1 MDDSS
6 TRRNFLR
13 VAGGSTVVALAGC
26 LGGGDSDDGGNNSQD
41 GGNGM
46 DDGGNNTDD
55 GGNGMDDGPVTFTVR
70 IENTA
75 PTDFY
80 SSEAATGGQIWLTP
94 GAWAVHTGENPIF
107 TTGEPASIGLEAL
120 AEAGPPTGFE
130 GEPGLVD
137 ELPDAD
143 GVVSSG
149 AYTPENTV
157 ADPNDPMGEVPGA
170 PPIAPGGA
178 FEFDIEAEPGQRL
191 SFASMY
197 VPSNDIFVSPAS
209 GIDPFDDDDNPV
221 EGDVTD
227 DVALFDAGTEVNGSP
242 VSDPTG
248 APRQGNNGGPA
259 AGATEGVV
267 HPLSEVSDGFDYLG
281 ADEFVSVTATPES
294 SGTFTIRLENTAPTD
309 FYSSDAATGGAVW
322 LTPGAWAVHTGENP
336 IFTTGEPASIGLEAL
351 AEAGPPTGFEGEP
364 GLVDELPDPD
374 SVVSSGAYTPGN
386 TVADPND
393 PMGEV
398 PGAPP
403 VAPGGAFEFQVEA
416 EPGQRLSFAS
426 MYVPSNDVFVSP
438 FTGLDLYDGD
448 DNPVDGELTGDVALF
463 DAGTEVNGSPVSDP
477 TGAPRQGNNGGP
489 AAGATE
495 GVVYPVG
502 EINDAFEYASVSDI
516 LQVSLEPQ

>member
-1 MDDSS
+1 MVERS
-6 TRRNFLR
+6 TRRNVIR
-13 VAGGSTVVALAGC
+13 AIGGSTVLALAGC
-26 LGGGDSDDGGNNSQD
+26 LGGDGDDDNSTGNGDDDNSTGNGGD
-41 GGNGM
+41 NGM
-46 DDGGNNTDD
+46 D
-55 GGNGMDDGPVTFTVR
+55 NGMDGGPVTFTVR

-80 SSEAATGGQIWLTP
+80 SSDAATGGQIWLTP

-107 TTGEPASIGLEAL
+107 TQGESASIGLEAL

-137 ELPDAD
+137 ELPDRE
-143 GVVSSG
+143 GVVSAG
-149 AYTPENTV
+149 AYTPDDTV
-157 ADPNDPMGEVPGA
+157 TDPNDPMGEVPGA

-191 SFASMY
+191 SVASMY
-197 VPSNDIFVSPAS
+197 VPSNDLFVSPVS
-209 GIDPFDDDDNPV
+209 GIEPFDGEDPV

-227 DVALFDAGTEVNGSP
+227 DLALWDAGTEVNGSP
-242 VSDPTG
+242 VTDPTG

-259 AGATEGVV
+259 AGLTEGVV
-267 HPLSEVSDGFDYLG
+267 QPASAINDGFEYLG
-281 ADEFVSVTATPES
+281 AEDVVSVSATPGS
-294 SGTFTIRLENTAPTD
+294 NGTFTVRIENTAPTD
-309 FYSSDAATGGAVW
+309 FYSSDAATGGQIW

-336 IFTTGEPASIGLEAL
+336 IFTEGESASIGLEAL

-364 GLVDELPDPD
+364 GLVDELPDREG
-374 SVVSSGAYTPGN
+374 VVSSGAYAPPN

-403 VAPGGAFEFQVEA
+403 IAPGGAFEFEVEA
-416 EPGQRLSFAS
+416 EPGQRLSVAS
-426 MYVPSNDVFVSP
+426 MYVPSNDLFVSP
-438 FTGLDLYDGD
+438 VSGLELYDGED
-448 DNPVDGELTGDVALF
+448 PVDGEPSGDVQLW
-463 DAGTEVNGSPVSDP
+463 DAGTEVNGSPVTDP

-495 GVVYPVG
+495 GVVYRASAIHDAYEYADVG
-502 EINDAFEYASVSDI
+502 EI
-516 LQVSLEPQ
+516 LQVTLTPG